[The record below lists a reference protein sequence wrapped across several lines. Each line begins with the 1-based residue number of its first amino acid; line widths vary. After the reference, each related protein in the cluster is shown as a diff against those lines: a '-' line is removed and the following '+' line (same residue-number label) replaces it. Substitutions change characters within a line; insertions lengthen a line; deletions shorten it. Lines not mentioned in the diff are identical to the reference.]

1 MMRLAPLSSRLDG
14 FFMEARRG
22 TRARPERGR
31 PSVKSEAGG
40 GGISV
45 SELGVTAALGAALW
59 RYRNI
64 KTSNTL
70 LLETKV
76 KSHRISPLSLP
87 RSLALISFAV
97 LVTDQQLGGGAP
109 FFVFYWF
116 LVDRRR
122 RTA

>member
-1 MMRLAPLSSRLDG
+1 M
-14 FFMEARRG
+14 
-22 TRARPERGR
+22 
-31 PSVKSEAGG
+31 
-40 GGISV
+40 

-76 KSHRISPLSLP
+76 KSHRISPLSLS

-97 LVTDQQLGGGAP
+97 LVTDQQLGGGS
-109 FFVFYWF
+109 FFCF
-116 LVDRRR
+116 LLVPCR
-122 RTA
+122 